1 MALFSIRSSV
11 HVNQLQVW
19 QENVIAVVILLRILA
34 RSGSGGSLHVK
45 SFIIL
50 RSGEGLTSFNINN
63 RVNFSWKQKQNEA
76 LSFFVVVVW
85 VFIEYG
91 GDSEISSSKL
101 SLLPL
106 ILIKRRRW
114 FKLLS

>member
-63 RVNFSWKQKQNEA
+63 RVNFSGKQKQNEA

-101 SLLPL
+101 SFVTPDPN
-106 ILIKRRRW
+106 
-114 FKLLS
+114 